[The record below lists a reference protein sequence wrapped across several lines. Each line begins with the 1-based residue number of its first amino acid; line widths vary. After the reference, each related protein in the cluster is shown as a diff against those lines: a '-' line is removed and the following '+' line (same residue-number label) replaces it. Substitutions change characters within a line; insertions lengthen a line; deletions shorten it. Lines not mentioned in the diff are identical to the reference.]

1 MDKLPNRQTSL
12 TQKLSRVYLFG
23 LFLLVGF
30 AALLHILL
38 KTNNILFILAT
49 LLIAAIIFGFG
60 VYFINFF
67 ISPLKRLLESL
78 PIFIKGEL
86 DHRLNIHT
94 GDEIEVLANALNE
107 LAKKISG
114 HVEGANNTQTAAS
127 STLNK
132 AEIILSSIQDGIIVL
147 DLNKKVFLANSSAEK
162 LTGWNKDEMLG
173 KSIDELIKLTDNLN
187 QVLLAENYVV
197 VDTGQGEESK
207 VFGEG
212 SYLNLLGK
220 GNVKTYVKLT
230 STPISS
236 AIHSDLGSILI
247 LKDTSKQKEFESM
260 QLDFVSMSSHE
271 LRTPLT
277 SIKGYLS
284 VFIDEN
290 KSKLNAE
297 QKDFMDRMMISVQQ
311 LSSLVDNLL
320 NVSKVERG
328 ALTTNLQEVDW
339 TSILQQTVKDNQ
351 LQAEQKNISLTLELP
366 KKDLPKIN
374 VDPVRIQEVLNNLL
388 NNAIA
393 YTQEGG
399 KIVVSSEV
407 KDDNVVTSITD
418 NGKGIPQ
425 DALPHLFT
433 KFFRVQGALDQSSNS
448 KGTGLG
454 LFLSKSIID
463 MHGGKIWAESPG
475 PGKGSTFFFS
485 ISSSFKLPFKPSSC
499 IVLLNLSMCAL
510 SFGFLILECLS
521 FIFICASLYPKV
533 GENSAPLSVCTTL
546 NLKPKY
552 FCAFKTTSRL
562 ALFERF
568 LLYSAYASLEKTSI
582 NVYM

>member
-407 KDDNVVTSITD
+407 KDDNVLTSITD

-485 ISSSFKLPFKPSSC
+485 ISSSKK
-499 IVLLNLSMCAL
+499 
-510 SFGFLILECLS
+510 
-521 FIFICASLYPKV
+521 
-533 GENSAPLSVCTTL
+533 SAPAKVELKSLDLNTL
-546 NLKPKY
+546 N
-552 FCAFKTTSRL
+552 
-562 ALFERF
+562 
-568 LLYSAYASLEKTSI
+568 
-582 NVYM
+582 